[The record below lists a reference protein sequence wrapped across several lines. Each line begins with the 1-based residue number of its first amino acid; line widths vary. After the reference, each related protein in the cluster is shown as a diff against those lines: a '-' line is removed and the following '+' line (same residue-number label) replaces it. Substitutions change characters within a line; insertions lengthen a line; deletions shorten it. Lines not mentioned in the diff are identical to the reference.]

1 MQPIYQQ
8 LILEGIKD
16 LPPEVLVEI
25 VDFIYFVRKRTLQP
39 QAFAEE
45 VYPALL
51 DAELRQLSC
60 DEEAHLEDEFKN
72 LTFPYRDF
80 SKYGC

>member
-16 LPPEVLVEI
+16 LPPEMLVEI
-25 VDFIYFVRKRTLQP
+25 VDFIYFVRKRTLQSHD
-39 QAFAEE
+39 FAEE
-45 VYPALL
+45 VCPAFL

-60 DEEAHLEDEFKN
+60 AEEAHLEDEFKDYDR
-72 LTFPYRDF
+72 LSPRE
-80 SKYGC
+80 

>member
-1 MQPIYQQ
+1 MQPTYQQ
-8 LILEGIKD
+8 LILEGIKN

-39 QAFAEE
+39 HTFAEE

-51 DAELRQLSC
+51 DAELRQLSR
-60 DEEAHLEDEFKN
+60 DEEAHLEDEFKDYDR
-72 LTFPYRDF
+72 LYPRE
-80 SKYGC
+80 

>member
-25 VDFIYFVRKRTLQP
+25 VDFIY
-39 QAFAEE
+39 
-45 VYPALL
+45 
-51 DAELRQLSC
+51 LRGVHNSLGKGRG
-60 DEEAHLEDEFKN
+60 H
-72 LTFPYRDF
+72 
-80 SKYGC
+80 G

>member
-1 MQPIYQQ
+1 MQPTCQQ

-72 LTFPYRDF
+72 YDRLYPHE
-80 SKYGC
+80 

>member
-16 LPPEVLVEI
+16 LPPEVLLEI
-25 VDFIYFVRKRTLQP
+25 VDFIYFARKRTLQP
-39 QAFAEE
+39 YAFAEE

-51 DAELRQLSC
+51 GAELRQLSR
-60 DEEAHLEDEFKN
+60 DEEAHLEDEFKDYDR
-72 LTFPYRDF
+72 LYPRE
-80 SKYGC
+80 

>member
-39 QAFAEE
+39 QAFAEK

-51 DAELRQLSC
+51 DAELRQLSRA
-60 DEEAHLEDEFKN
+60 EEAHLEDEFKDYDR
-72 LTFPYRDF
+72 LYPHE
-80 SKYGC
+80 